1 MKQQKEDLQ
10 NAFQGLEK
18 IVEELN
24 TRDIDV
30 DTALQKFNEGVELI
44 EFCRSQLKKAENEF
58 KELKGRLDVSGNDE

>member
-1 MKQQKEDLQ
+1 MRQQKEDLQ
-10 NAFQGLEK
+10 NAFKGLEK

-30 DTALQKFNEGVELI
+30 DTALQKFKEGVELI

-58 KELKGRLDVSGNDE
+58 KELKERLDVTDGQ